1 MDLSYKDA
9 LKTSMTM
16 LAQDP
21 LTRFVGYGL
30 KHGRAAGSMA
40 VASEE
45 QIVETTVAENL
56 MAGMAM
62 GLAMTGLK
70 PLLFVER
77 ADFLFNAMDAIV
89 NHLDKAASIS
99 RGEFNPCVIIRVVIG
114 NRLKPLFTGPT
125 HTQDPSEAMMRLVK
139 FPVYKV
145 RSPDE
150 VLVAYQ
156 VARDRQNK
164 GECST
169 MIFEEKDRY

>member
-1 MDLSYKDA
+1 MDLTYRES
-9 LKTSMTM
+9 LKQSMTM
-16 LAQDP
+16 LASDP
-21 LTRFVGYGL
+21 LARFVGYGL
-30 KHGRAAGSMA
+30 KIGRAGGSMSTA
-40 VASEE
+40 AEY

-62 GLAMTGLK
+62 GLAMSGLR

-89 NHLDKAASIS
+89 NHLDKAVSIS

-125 HTQDPSEAMMRLVK
+125 HTQDPSEAMRKLVS

-145 RSPDE
+145 RTPDE
-150 VLVAYQ
+150 VLAAYE
-156 VARDRQNK
+156 VARDRQAR